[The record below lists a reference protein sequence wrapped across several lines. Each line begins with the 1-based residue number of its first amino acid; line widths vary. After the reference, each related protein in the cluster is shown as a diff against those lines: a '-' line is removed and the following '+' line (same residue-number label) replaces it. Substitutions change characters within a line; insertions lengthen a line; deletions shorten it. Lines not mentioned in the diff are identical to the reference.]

1 MATTTI
7 SNISNT
13 VSLQDIKPTTTL
25 SNIKPFNSTASN
37 VALGAVLAIAT
48 LTNTVVISDLKAIP
62 SNFQNVNYAKVI
74 TPASVLPFRV
84 SLTNIGLQGYDPAN
98 PPGIGIQVIGFSNY
112 ILYHNDIIA
121 SWQRYQPPT

>member
-7 SNISNT
+7 SNISNP

-48 LTNTVVISDLKAIP
+48 LTNTVVVSDLKAIP

-98 PPGIGIQVIGFSNY
+98 PPGIGIQIIGFSNY
-112 ILYHNDIIA
+112 IL
-121 SWQRYQPPT
+121 